1 MRLTLIFLCI
11 FMMGSTQA
19 QVYRTVDKD
28 GNVIFT
34 DQATE
39 GAVEVEIKELETI
52 KSLESTSPASS
63 PAANQVQAKQYA
75 SLEITSPQN
84 ELAIRDNAGNITV
97 TVAATPR
104 LRSGH
109 KLALYLDGAEHAS
122 GQTTSFQLQNLDR
135 GTHQLRVAVV
145 DAEGQEQISSATVT
159 IHLLRFSGMNPS
171 IAKPPAN

>member
-52 KSLESTSPASS
+52 KSLESTSPASM
-63 PAANQVQAKQYA
+63 AA
-75 SLEITSPQN
+75 
-84 ELAIRDNAGNITV
+84 
-97 TVAATPR
+97 
-104 LRSGH
+104 
-109 KLALYLDGAEHAS
+109 
-122 GQTTSFQLQNLDR
+122 
-135 GTHQLRVAVV
+135 
-145 DAEGQEQISSATVT
+145 
-159 IHLLRFSGMNPS
+159 
-171 IAKPPAN
+171 